1 MLDKK
6 YYKGY
11 EGEERVKIW
20 REENGKEIGFVIW
33 SGFFNTIL
41 EGCFRS
47 DFQKNGMIECYYNQD
62 GFYDEKWEMNYP
74 NIVLDELKTFDE
86 NVLNTKNQGVTKTA
100 KEIIGQL
107 ISFIDTAVSKKEK
120 IYVEYE

>member
-1 MLDKK
+1 
-6 YYKGY
+6 
-11 EGEERVKIW
+11 
-20 REENGKEIGFVIW
+20 
-33 SGFFNTIL
+33 
-41 EGCFRS
+41 
-47 DFQKNGMIECYYNQD
+47 MIECYYNQD

-86 NVLNTKNQGVTKTA
+86 NVLNTKNQGIIKTT

>member
-1 MLDKK
+1 
-6 YYKGY
+6 
-11 EGEERVKIW
+11 
-20 REENGKEIGFVIW
+20 
-33 SGFFNTIL
+33 
-41 EGCFRS
+41 
-47 DFQKNGMIECYYNQD
+47 MIECYYNQD

-86 NVLNTKNQGVTKTA
+86 NVLNTKNQGIIKTT

-107 ISFIDTAVSKKEK
+107 ISFIDTVVSKKEK